1 MDWLKYIDHTA
12 DEGIIVTAPDLE
24 TLFARAATG
33 MFTILTDINSVRETQ
48 QVDIRLEADDLEDL
62 MVKWL
67 SELNFRLQD
76 EGMLF
81 RSFDVQE
88 ASSTEIL
95 AQASGERM
103 DAQRHE
109 LYTEIKAVT
118 YHQLAVEKKNHNWQ
132 AKVIFDI

>member
-48 QVDIRLEADDLEDL
+48 QVEIRLQAGDLEEL

-76 EGMLF
+76 EGVLF
-81 RSFDVQE
+81 RSFNVRE
-88 ASSTEIL
+88 VSPTRLL
-95 AQASGERM
+95 AEASGEQV
-103 DAQRHE
+103 DPDRHE

-118 YHQLAVEKKNHNWQ
+118 YHELEVEKKDNNWQ

>member
-24 TLFARAATG
+24 TLFERAATG
-33 MFTILTDINSVRETQ
+33 MFTILTDIDSVRKVR
-48 QVDIRLEADDLEDL
+48 QVDIRLEADDLQSL
-62 MVKWL
+62 IVKWL

-76 EGMLF
+76 QGMLF
-81 RSFDVQE
+81 RSFNVKQIT
-88 ASSTEIL
+88 STHLL
-95 AQASGERM
+95 AQAAGEQI
-103 DAQRHE
+103 DPDRHD

-118 YHQLAVEKKNHNWQ
+118 YHELEIEKKNHNWQ